1 MPHIQES
8 ADINGENRID
18 PAALLTVALEAAGRA
33 RNVIRQGRQ
42 QRQHLVVVHKKP
54 NDLVSEI
61 DRGAEEAIV
70 RTLLAHFPHHS
81 VIAEEGH
88 DHTGS
93 GLVTWIID
101 PLDGTT
107 NFLHG
112 LPHYAVSIAAA
123 QKRPLDG
130 QLEIVAGVVMDA
142 AKEATFTAT
151 RGGGAF
157 LNGAP
162 IRVSERSMIDQA
174 LVATGLPWPDSP
186 HAEVYFAAL
195 RAIWRDCR
203 NIRRPGAASLDLAY
217 VAAGILDGYWETS
230 LKPWDVA
237 AGALLVREAGGC
249 VSDLAGSDTWLTTG
263 HVLAA
268 NPGVYQ
274 AMLERIVATSNGHD
288 FL

>member
-1 MPHIQES
+1 MSNTQIS
-8 ADINGENRID
+8 AAGDRGKRTE
-18 PAALLTVALEAAGRA
+18 PAALLAVALEAAGQA
-33 RNVIRQGRQ
+33 RDVIQQGRQ
-42 QRQHLVVVHKKP
+42 QRQHLTIVHKKP

-61 DRGAEEAIV
+61 DRGAEEAII
-70 RTLLAHFPHHS
+70 RTLLAHFPDHS

-88 DHTGS
+88 DRTGS
-93 GLVTWIID
+93 GPITWIID

-123 QKRPLDG
+123 QKRPQDG
-130 QLEIVAGVVMDA
+130 QLELVAGVVMDA
-142 AKEATFTAT
+142 AKDATFTAT

-157 LNGAP
+157 LNGTP
-162 IRVSERSMIDQA
+162 IRVSERSTIDQA

-186 HAEVYFAAL
+186 HAEAFFAAL

-230 LKPWDVA
+230 LKLWDVA
-237 AGALLVREAGGC
+237 AGALLVREAGGRI
-249 VSDLAGSDTWLTTG
+249 SDLAGGDTWLTTG
-263 HVLAA
+263 HILAA
-268 NPGVYQ
+268 NPGVHQ
-274 AMLERIVATSNGHD
+274 AMLDRIVVASNGHA

>member
-1 MPHIQES
+1 MTNAKIS
-8 ADINGENRID
+8 AAPDREEHID
-18 PAALLTVALEAAGRA
+18 PAALLAVALVAARQA
-33 RNVIRQGRQ
+33 HDVIQQGSA
-42 QRQHLVVVHKKP
+42 QRQRLTIVHKKP

-70 RTLLAHFPHHS
+70 RTLLAHFPDHS

-88 DHTGS
+88 DRTGT
-93 GLVTWIID
+93 GPVTWIID

-123 QKRPLDG
+123 QKRPDG
-130 QLEIVAGVVMDA
+130 QLELVAGVVMDA
-142 AKEATFTAT
+142 AKDATFTAT

-162 IRVSERSMIDQA
+162 IRVSDRTTIDQA

-186 HAEVYFAAL
+186 HAEPFFAAL

-237 AGALLVREAGGC
+237 AGALLVREAGGL
-249 VSDLAGSDTWLTTG
+249 VSDLAGNDTWLTTG

-268 NPGVYQ
+268 NPGVHQ
-274 AMLERIVATSNGHD
+274 AMFERIIASSNSHA

>member
-1 MPHIQES
+1 
-8 ADINGENRID
+8 
-18 PAALLTVALEAAGRA
+18 
-33 RNVIRQGRQ
+33 
-42 QRQHLVVVHKKP
+42 
-54 NDLVSEI
+54 
-61 DRGAEEAIV
+61 
-70 RTLLAHFPHHS
+70 
-81 VIAEEGH
+81 
-88 DHTGS
+88 
-93 GLVTWIID
+93 
-101 PLDGTT
+101 
-107 NFLHG
+107 
-112 LPHYAVSIAAA
+112 
-123 QKRPLDG
+123 
-130 QLEIVAGVVMDA
+130 
-142 AKEATFTAT
+142 
-151 RGGGAF
+151 
-157 LNGAP
+157 
-162 IRVSERSMIDQA
+162 MIDQA